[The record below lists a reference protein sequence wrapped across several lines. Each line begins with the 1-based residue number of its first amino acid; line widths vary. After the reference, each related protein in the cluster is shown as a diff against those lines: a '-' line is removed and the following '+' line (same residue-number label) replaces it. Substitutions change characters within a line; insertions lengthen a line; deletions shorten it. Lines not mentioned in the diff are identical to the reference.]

1 VDIFVKR
8 ANMTLKDLEF
18 LLELGGVI
26 KSDVLY
32 ILEFAKKNGIDK
44 EKIDDELDKL
54 GYERLLENEEEESWD
69 EEDDDYDYVQ
79 KFPNRSKFSE
89 DYD

>member
-1 VDIFVKR
+1 MDIFVKR